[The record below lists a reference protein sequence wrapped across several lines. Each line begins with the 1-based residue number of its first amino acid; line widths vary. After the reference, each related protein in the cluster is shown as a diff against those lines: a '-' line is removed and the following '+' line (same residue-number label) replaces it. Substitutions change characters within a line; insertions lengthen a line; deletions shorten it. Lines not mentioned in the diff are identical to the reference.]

1 MQGMEF
7 AAADSQVALISL
19 ADVSIMDFLC
29 EPRSEAARIA
39 SVPPSPLVPHLGPF
53 YFFWGRISS
62 SIVGVLD
69 LTMSV

>member
-1 MQGMEF
+1 MQGIEF
-7 AAADSQVALISL
+7 AAADSHVALISL

-39 SVPPSPLVPHLGPF
+39 SVPPYPLVPHLGPF
-53 YFFWGRISS
+53 YFSWGRISS
-62 SIVGVLD
+62 SIVGVLY